1 MLKVIAELSDL
12 MGRIGA
18 DDAVNLDGG
27 GSTTLVT
34 RGPGETVPTVRNH
47 PSGVAERPVA
57 NAIGVFSGRP

>member
-1 MLKVIAELSDL
+1 VSELAGV
-12 MGRIGA
+12 MREIGA

-34 RGPGETVPTVRNH
+34 RSPGDPASTVRNN

-57 NAIGVFSGRP
+57 NAVGIFSTGH